1 MKFWFKHNISKENYL
16 IDSHLWSLADE
27 NVLQTFFAKNVK
39 EILGLKGDRLN
50 PTAVQPSSPAQF
62 WDSPPPP
69 TPTEASVPHLQ
80 LLWRACQPSGV
91 EFSFDLGDCSE
102 RKRQEIRPQS
112 NIALLYS
119 SQVQHQRGMNEGG
132 QDLCLKM
139 KKVPKEIA
147 KRITSL

>member
-62 WDSPPPP
+62 
-69 TPTEASVPHLQ
+69 
-80 LLWRACQPSGV
+80 
-91 EFSFDLGDCSE
+91 
-102 RKRQEIRPQS
+102 
-112 NIALLYS
+112 
-119 SQVQHQRGMNEGG
+119 
-132 QDLCLKM
+132 
-139 KKVPKEIA
+139 
-147 KRITSL
+147 